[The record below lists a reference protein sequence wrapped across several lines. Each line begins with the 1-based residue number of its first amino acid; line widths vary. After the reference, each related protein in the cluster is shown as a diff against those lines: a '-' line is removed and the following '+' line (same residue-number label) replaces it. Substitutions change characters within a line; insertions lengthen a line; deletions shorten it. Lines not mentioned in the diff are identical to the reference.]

1 MKRYKRDTYF
11 GKNIV
16 LVLLLCLVTSFVE
29 AQIFCPVTEFSQP
42 RIHVGIEGV
51 ECSMGFISRGRSTIN
66 VISKLKEAINTQ
78 LEQIEEFSW
87 ISVKSLYIDSYD
99 DEGGYYSGRL
109 VFDVASNFQPGYERE
124 VVFRSTLNQLMPL
137 VQDGQESEYHE
148 IVVYNVSS
156 DCETNKAFPGRKT
169 KVTLSGS
176 QVGVLYVIGN
186 DTIRGTGYPLSFE
199 KVFPEGLYTLKAIKG
214 RAEKEMSGSVGIYY
228 YPFLKAGYCTEEV
241 TRQGI
246 LPPVG
251 EAAPGCGFGKVIVP
265 FISLM

>member
-42 RIHVGIEGV
+42 RIHVGIEGG

-199 KVFPEGLYTLKAIKG
+199 KVFPEGLYTLKAI
-214 RAEKEMSGSVGIYY
+214 
-228 YPFLKAGYCTEEV
+228 
-241 TRQGI
+241 
-246 LPPVG
+246 
-251 EAAPGCGFGKVIVP
+251 
-265 FISLM
+265 

>member
-42 RIHVGIEGV
+42 RIHVGIEGG

-124 VVFRSTLNQLMPL
+124 VVFRSTLNQL
-137 VQDGQESEYHE
+137 
-148 IVVYNVSS
+148 
-156 DCETNKAFPGRKT
+156 
-169 KVTLSGS
+169 
-176 QVGVLYVIGN
+176 
-186 DTIRGTGYPLSFE
+186 
-199 KVFPEGLYTLKAIKG
+199 
-214 RAEKEMSGSVGIYY
+214 
-228 YPFLKAGYCTEEV
+228 
-241 TRQGI
+241 
-246 LPPVG
+246 
-251 EAAPGCGFGKVIVP
+251 
-265 FISLM
+265 